1 MDPMSI
7 TVVSRCCA
15 ASENIRDYFLEER
28 YLLSLDQNEEANQ
41 QMLSITAIDLMLDEL
56 SDIGIETSFTAEDI
70 LQSEIDKQVMFYLRN
85 KLDKD
90 NLYNT
95 IKSFND
101 NVYSEFCAVIENCQL
116 AEDLLIELA
125 EFMNATIPT
134 DIPWDMIVRS
144 TEYWF
149 STENFTKHISA
160 LQAKVDLHVDRNTSP
175 IDDTNINEIKEFM
188 NRMRQRD
195 AMVRKLVSYIIKRTP
210 NLDVPKLMKHVDKYD
225 KDKLKPDVLPLF
237 AKYNAE
243 HPDEEPPYLKHHHE
257 NVYHHLEYWQKRS
270 EEYEYLELKGPY
282 GPSLE
287 ECVMIVVSLMLDG
300 LSKDQMLK
308 ELNKFEPHVMQDQLH
323 SMKILA
329 DIDYE
334 QVLKGEIN

>member
-7 TVVSRCCA
+7 NVVSRCCDT
-15 ASENIRDYFLEER
+15 SENIRDYFLEER
-28 YLLSLDQNEEANQ
+28 YLLSLDQNEEATQ
-41 QMLSITAIDLMLDEL
+41 HLLSINAVDLLLDEL
-56 SDIGIETSFTAEDI
+56 SEIGIETSFTAEDI

-90 NLYNT
+90 NLYHT

-101 NVYSEFCAVIENCQL
+101 NVYSEFCGVIENCQL

-134 DIPWDMIVRS
+134 DIPWDMIARS

-149 STENFTKHISA
+149 STDNFIKHISA
-160 LQAKVDLHVDRNTSP
+160 IQAQVDVHVDRNISP
-175 IDDTNINEIKEFM
+175 VDDSNIDEIKNFM
-188 NRMRQRD
+188 NRMVQRD
-195 AMVRKLVSYIIKRTP
+195 AMVRKLVNYIIRTTSD
-210 NLDVPKLMKHVDKYD
+210 LDVPKLMKLVDKYD

-257 NVYHHLEYWQKRS
+257 TVYHHLEYWIKRT
-270 EEYEYLELKGPY
+270 EDYEYLELKGPY
-282 GPSLE
+282 GPSKE
-287 ECVMIVVSLMLDG
+287 ECVMIVVSYMLDG
-300 LSKDQMLK
+300 LSKDKMLK

-323 SMKILA
+323 FMKVLA
-329 DIDYE
+329 DLDYE
-334 QVLKGEIN
+334 KVLRGEIN

>member
-7 TVVSRCCA
+7 NVVSRCCD

-28 YLLSLDQNEEANQ
+28 YLLSLDQNEEATQ
-41 QMLSITAIDLMLDEL
+41 QMLSINAVDLLLDEL

-90 NLYNT
+90 NLYRT

-101 NVYSEFCAVIENCQL
+101 NVYSEFCGVIENCQL
-116 AEDLLIELA
+116 AEDLLIEMA
-125 EFMNATIPT
+125 EFMNAIIPT
-134 DIPWDMIVRS
+134 DIPWDMINRS

-160 LQAKVDLHVDRNTSP
+160 IQAKVDLHVDRNVST
-175 IDDTNINEIKEFM
+175 IDDSNINEIRDFM
-188 NRMRQRD
+188 NRMVQRD
-195 AMVRKLVSYIIKRTP
+195 AMVRKLINRIIKITP
-210 NLDVPKLMKHVDKYD
+210 RLDVPKLMKLVDKYD

-257 NVYHHLEYWQKRS
+257 AVYHHLEYWQKRT

-282 GPSLE
+282 GPSRE
-287 ECVMIVVSLMLDG
+287 ECVMIVVSYMLDG
-300 LSKDQMLK
+300 LSKAQILK
-308 ELNKFEPHVMQDQLH
+308 ELEKFEPHVMQDQLH
-323 SMKILA
+323 FMKVLA
-329 DIDYE
+329 DLDYE
-334 QVLKGEIN
+334 KVLRGEIN